1 MNPTIIFCIMM
12 ATIWAF
18 QIFNEPYI
26 MTTGGPQG
34 SSTTMVL
41 YLYQQGF
48 ISHDM
53 SYASTIGVVVG
64 ILIVLISILE
74 NKIFKRDVE

>member
-1 MNPTIIFCIMM
+1 
-12 ATIWAF
+12 
-18 QIFNEPYI
+18 